1 MNALTKGWRTLSAV
15 LAFLATGLL
24 SVFGA
29 VDLTPVIA
37 MFVQDPALLGAAMV
51 GVGILFGVLRT
62 ITNGPM
68 FYNQD
73 PHRGADVDE
82 APEYL
87 RPGIG
92 EGM

>member
-1 MNALTKGWRTLSAV
+1 MNALMKGWRTLSAV

-37 MFVQDPALLGAAMV
+37 LFVQDPALLGAAMV
-51 GVGILFGVLRT
+51 GVGILFGVLRAF
-62 ITNGPM
+62 TNSPI
-68 FYNQD
+68 FYQN